1 MSFFKFKSTL
11 QKLFGADDKKVLE
24 CARIAYGMA
33 KDAHEGLSIS
43 NDDLRYIGYD
53 HFVDLVRNGEF
64 DIETMQFVD

>member
-1 MSFFKFKSTL
+1 MGFFKFKSTL
-11 QKLFGADDKKVLE
+11 QILFGADDKKVLE

-43 NDDLRYIGYD
+43 NDELRYIGYD